1 MHCLKNITMQYY
13 SVKDLIKD
21 KKRALN
27 NARRQRRK
35 EELRK
40 DVRVSSRFWEQVAR
54 DYQQLITRIS
64 KPAKDTGEI
73 PVCSCG
79 GLEYFTAP
87 IIGARCKD
95 CRKPI

>member
-1 MHCLKNITMQYY
+1 MQYY

-35 EELRK
+35 EELRQ

-64 KPAKDTGEI
+64 KPANDLAEI
-73 PVCSCG
+73 PVCTCG
-79 GLEYFTAP
+79 CTEYFTAP
-87 IIGARCKD
+87 IVGARCKD